1 MFRDF
6 SGGLCSLTMA
16 EEDPRVLNQLAGM
29 GIAALS
35 VLLAAVVSAVRLRP
49 YLEAGVTWTPLGV
62 VTYPAIIAL
71 GVAVLTFSGLRARMD
86 RRAVLDIGPVS
97 FSIQHSA
104 VIVGCLAYVAI
115 ALLFFS

>member
-1 MFRDF
+1 MFLDF
-6 SGGLCSLTMA
+6 SGGFASLTMA
-16 EEDPRVLNQLAGM
+16 EEDPRIINQLAGM

-49 YLEAGVTWTPLGV
+49 YLESGATWTPLSV

-71 GVAVLTFSGLRARMD
+71 GVALLISSGLRARMG

-97 FSIQHSA
+97 LSIKHSA
-104 VIVGCLAYVAI
+104 VIVGCLAYVVI